1 MAPPSK
7 GEIRR
12 EQLLRAALELFSARG
27 YDRATTREIAERGG
41 VAEAALFKYFAT
53 KRDLFMEVLRSF
65 GPAELLDLPW
75 EDLADR
81 PVREALTTA
90 LTRYLDVRW
99 EHRSWLR
106 VLWQEAGRDDEAAR
120 ELRGQFRRFRRG
132 MRDLLR
138 ELAER
143 GEVREEA
150 ARPAAEV
157 ILMAIR
163 GFLHRA
169 ARRAEKRG
177 WPQARD
183 GFVHGLVDVLLRGIA
198 P

>member
-1 MAPPSK
+1 MRSRSK

-12 EQLLRAALELFSARG
+12 EELLRAALELFSTRG
-27 YDRATTREIAERGG
+27 YDRATTREIAQRGG
-41 VAEAALFKYFAT
+41 VSEAALFKYFPT
-53 KRDLFMEVLRSF
+53 KRELFMEVLRSF
-65 GPAELLDLPW
+65 GPAELFDLLW
-75 EDLADR
+75 DDLADR
-81 PVREALTTA
+81 PADEALTTA
-90 LTRYLDVRW
+90 LTRHLDVWW

-120 ELRGQFRRFRRG
+120 ELREQFRRFRRG
-132 MRDLLR
+132 VRRLLR

-150 ARPAAEV
+150 ARAAAQV